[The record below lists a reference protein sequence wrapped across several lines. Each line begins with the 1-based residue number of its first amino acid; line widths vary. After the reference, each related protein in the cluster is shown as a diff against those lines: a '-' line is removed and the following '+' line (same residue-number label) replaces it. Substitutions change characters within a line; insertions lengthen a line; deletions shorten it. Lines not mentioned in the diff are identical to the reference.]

1 MPNHTMLDAITE
13 PAGPSDEGLA
23 VNIIQFSHLLRENGI
38 SVTLA
43 SVLDA
48 IRGLEFMDISNLE
61 LFRGLLRLNFVYRQ
75 EDIDRFDQLFFLFW
89 FSEHQTGL
97 QIHCDGSKN
106 EEPEADSPSETKK
119 ESIDYGNRDDHLNEV
134 SRKWVACY
142 SPDALD
148 RTCELDDFT
157 ESRALYESIKKW
169 LQPLRNRLSRRSKYS
184 VRGKEITLRRIL
196 RKNMQFGGELI
207 LLDFKKKKIKN
218 RRIIFLC
225 DVSGSMDVYTLMLLQ
240 FAHALRRLDRRT
252 EIFFF
257 STDLSRWTHQ
267 FDVGD
272 FTTTLSKLPQFVSD
286 WGGGTRIG
294 HCLKDFNEVYGR
306 RMLSNKAIVVI
317 FSDGWD
323 QGQTDI
329 LESQMAY
336 LNNKAYKV
344 IWLNPLMGT
353 RDYKPICRGMSAAL
367 PYVDYFLPMGNLRD
381 LHALGKTLEKMIG

>member
-1 MPNHTMLDAITE
+1 MLDAVTE
-13 PAGPSDEGLA
+13 PACPSDEGLA

-75 EDIDRFDQLFFLFW
+75 EDIDLFDQLFFLFW

-97 QIHCDGSKN
+97 QIHCDGSGN

-119 ESIDYGNRDDHLNEV
+119 ESIDYSNREENLNEV

-184 VRGKEITLRRIL
+184 LRGKEITLRRIL

-240 FAHALRRLDRRT
+240 FAHALKRLDRRT

-272 FTTTLSKLPQFVSD
+272 FTTTLSSLPEFVSD

-381 LHALGKTLEKMIG
+381 LHSLGKTLEKMIG

>member
-1 MPNHTMLDAITE
+1 MLDAITT
-13 PAGPSDEGLA
+13 PAGPSDKGLA
-23 VNIIQFSHLLRENGI
+23 VNIIRFSHLLRENGI

-48 IRGLEFMDISNLE
+48 VRGFEFIDIANFK
-61 LFRGLLRLNFVYRQ
+61 LFHGLLRLNFVHRK
-75 EDIDRFDQLFFLFW
+75 EDFDLFDQLFFLFW
-89 FSEHQTGL
+89 LSKQQTGL
-97 QIHCDGSKN
+97 QIHHDSSGN
-106 EEPEADSPSETKK
+106 EEPEAQRPSEIQK
-119 ESIDYGNRDDHLNEV
+119 EPVV
-134 SRKWVACY
+134 SPGGEDQLDKVAREWIACY
-142 SPDALD
+142 SPDALN

-169 LQPLRNRLSRRSKYS
+169 LQPLRNRLSRRSQYS
-184 VRGKEITLRRIL
+184 LRGKEISLRRIL

-207 LLDFKKKKIKN
+207 LLDFKKKKIKK
-218 RRIIFLC
+218 RRVIFFC
-225 DVSGSMDVYTLMLLQ
+225 DVSGSMDVYAIMLLQ
-240 FAHALRRLDRRT
+240 FAHALKRLDHQT

-272 FTTTLSKLPQFVSD
+272 YAATLTRLPEFVSD

-294 HCLKDFNEVYGR
+294 HCFKNFNETYGR
-306 RMLSNKAIVVI
+306 SMLSNKAIVVI

-323 QGQTDI
+323 QGQTDV

-336 LNNKAYKV
+336 LNNKAHKV

-353 RDYKPICRGMSAAL
+353 KDYKPICRGMSAAL

-381 LHALGKTLEKMIG
+381 LHYLGKTLEQMII

>member
-1 MPNHTMLDAITE
+1 MLDAVTE
-13 PAGPSDEGLA
+13 PAGPSDEGLV

-97 QIHCDGSKN
+97 QIHCDGSGN

-119 ESIDYGNRDDHLNEV
+119 ESIDYGNREENLNEV

>member
-1 MPNHTMLDAITE
+1 MLDAITE

-38 SVTLA
+38 SVTLS

-97 QIHCDGSKN
+97 QIHCDGSGN

-119 ESIDYGNRDDHLNEV
+119 ESIDYGNREENLNEV

-169 LQPLRNRLSRRSKYS
+169 LQPLRNRLSRRSQYS

-240 FAHALRRLDRRT
+240 FAHALKRLDRRT

-381 LHALGKTLEKMIG
+381 LHSLGKTLEKMIG

>member
-1 MPNHTMLDAITE
+1 MLDAITE
-13 PAGPSDEGLA
+13 PAGPSAEGLA

-38 SVTLA
+38 SVTLS

-61 LFRGLLRLNFVYRQ
+61 LFHGLLRLNFVYRQ

-97 QIHCDGSKN
+97 QIHCDGSGN

-119 ESIDYGNRDDHLNEV
+119 ESVDYGNREESLNEV
-134 SRKWVACY
+134 SPKWVACY

-169 LQPLRNRLSRRSKYS
+169 LQPLRNRLSRRSQYS

-240 FAHALRRLDRRT
+240 FAHALKRLDRRT

-272 FTTTLSKLPQFVSD
+272 FTTTLSNLPEFVSD

-306 RMLSNKAIVVI
+306 KMLSNKAIVVI

-381 LHALGKTLEKMIG
+381 LHSLGKTLEKMMV

>member
-1 MPNHTMLDAITE
+1 MPNQAMLDAITN

-48 IRGLEFMDISNLE
+48 IRGLEFMDIYNLE

-89 FSEHQTGL
+89 FSEQQTGL
-97 QIHCDGSKN
+97 QIHGDGSGN

-119 ESIDYGNRDDHLNEV
+119 ESVDYGNREENLNEV

-240 FAHALRRLDRRT
+240 FAHALKRLDRRT

-329 LESQMAY
+329 LESQMAN

-381 LHALGKTLEKMIG
+381 LHSLGKTLEKMMV

>member
-1 MPNHTMLDAITE
+1 MLDAITE

-89 FSEHQTGL
+89 FSEQQTGL
-97 QIHCDGSKN
+97 QIHCDGSGK

-119 ESIDYGNRDDHLNEV
+119 ESVDYGNREENLNEV

-169 LQPLRNRLSRRSKYS
+169 LQPLRNRLSRRSQYS

-240 FAHALRRLDRRT
+240 FAHALKRLDRRT

-294 HCLKDFNEVYGR
+294 HCLKDFNAVYGR

-329 LESQMAY
+329 LESQMAN

-344 IWLNPLMGT
+344 IWINPLMGT

-381 LHALGKTLEKMIG
+381 LHSLGKTLEKMMV

>member
-1 MPNHTMLDAITE
+1 MLDAITE

-38 SVTLA
+38 SVTLS

-61 LFRGLLRLNFVYRQ
+61 LFRGLLRSNFVYRQ

-97 QIHCDGSKN
+97 QIHCDGTGK

-119 ESIDYGNRDDHLNEV
+119 EAVDYGNREENLNEV

-240 FAHALRRLDRRT
+240 FAHALKRLDRRT

-272 FTTTLSKLPQFVSD
+272 FTATLSKLPQFVSD

-381 LHALGKTLEKMIG
+381 LHSLGKTLEKMIG

>member
-48 IRGLEFMDISNLE
+48 IRGFEFIDISNLK
-61 LFRGLLRLNFVYRQ
+61 LFHGLLRLNFVHRK
-75 EDIDRFDQLFFLFW
+75 EDFDLFDQLFFLFW
-89 FSEHQTGL
+89 LSKQQTGL
-97 QIHCDGSKN
+97 QIQYDSSGN
-106 EEPEADSPSETKK
+106 EEPEAQSPSEIQK
-119 ESIDYGNRDDHLNEV
+119 EPVV
-134 SRKWVACY
+134 SPGGEDQLDKVAREWIACY
-142 SPDALD
+142 SPDALN

-169 LQPLRNRLSRRSKYS
+169 LQPLRNRLSRRSQYS
-184 VRGKEITLRRIL
+184 LRGKEISLRRML

-207 LLDFKKKKIKN
+207 LLDFKKKKIKK
-218 RRIIFLC
+218 RRVIFFC
-225 DVSGSMDVYTLMLLQ
+225 DVSGSMDVYAIMLLQ
-240 FAHALRRLDRRT
+240 FANALKRLDHQT

-257 STDLSRWTHQ
+257 STDLSRWTNQ

-272 FTTTLSKLPQFVSD
+272 YATTLTRLPEFVSD

-294 HCLKDFNEVYGR
+294 HCFKNFNETYGR
-306 RMLSNKAIVVI
+306 SMLSNKAIVVI

-323 QGQTDI
+323 QGQTDV

-336 LNNKAYKV
+336 LNNKAHKV

-353 RDYKPICRGMSAAL
+353 KDYKPICRGMNAAL
-367 PYVDYFLPMGNLRD
+367 PYVDYFLPMDNLRD
-381 LHALGKTLEKMIG
+381 LQALGKTLEKMIV

>member
-38 SVTLA
+38 SVTLS

-61 LFRGLLRLNFVYRQ
+61 LFRGLLRSNFVYRQ

-97 QIHCDGSKN
+97 QIHCDGTGK

-119 ESIDYGNRDDHLNEV
+119 EAVDYGNREENLNEV

-240 FAHALRRLDRRT
+240 FAHALKRLDRRT

-272 FTTTLSKLPQFVSD
+272 FTATLSKLPQFVSD

-381 LHALGKTLEKMIG
+381 LHSLGKTLEKMIG

>member
-1 MPNHTMLDAITE
+1 MLDAITE
-13 PAGPSDEGLA
+13 PTGPSDEGLA

-61 LFRGLLRLNFVYRQ
+61 LFRGLLRSNFVYRQ
-75 EDIDRFDQLFFLFW
+75 EDIDLFDQLFFLFW
-89 FSEHQTGL
+89 FSEQQTGL
-97 QIHCDGSKN
+97 QIHCDGSGN

-119 ESIDYGNRDDHLNEV
+119 ESVDYGNREGNLNEV

-294 HCLKDFNEVYGR
+294 HCLKYFNEVYGR

-329 LESQMAY
+329 LESQMAN

-381 LHALGKTLEKMIG
+381 LHSLGKTLEKMMV

>member
-1 MPNHTMLDAITE
+1 MLDAKTE

-38 SVTLA
+38 SVTLS

-75 EDIDRFDQLFFLFW
+75 EDIDLFDQLFFLFW
-89 FSEHQTGL
+89 FSEQQTGL
-97 QIHCDGSKN
+97 QIHCDGSGN

-119 ESIDYGNRDDHLNEV
+119 ESVDYGNREENLNEV

-142 SPDALD
+142 SPDVLD
-148 RTCELDDFT
+148 RTCELNDFT

-225 DVSGSMDVYTLMLLQ
+225 DVSGSMDVYTFMLLQ
-240 FAHALRRLDRRT
+240 FAHALKRLDRRT

-272 FTTTLSKLPQFVSD
+272 FTTTLSRLPEFVSD

-329 LESQMAY
+329 LESQMAN

-381 LHALGKTLEKMIG
+381 LHSLGKTLEKMVG

>member
-1 MPNHTMLDAITE
+1 MLDAITE

-89 FSEHQTGL
+89 FSEQQTGL
-97 QIHCDGSKN
+97 QIHGDGSGK

-119 ESIDYGNRDDHLNEV
+119 ESVDYGNRDDHLNEV
-134 SRKWVACY
+134 SRKWIACY

-169 LQPLRNRLSRRSKYS
+169 LQPLRNRLSRRSQYS

-240 FAHALRRLDRRT
+240 FAHALKRLDRRT

-329 LESQMAY
+329 LESQMAN

-344 IWLNPLMGT
+344 IWINPLMGT

-381 LHALGKTLEKMIG
+381 LHSLGKTLEKMMV